1 MFKKRSLVGVL
12 LALSLS
18 VSLVG
23 CAGSDSF
30 SVDKNYI

>member
-18 VSLVG
+18 VSLAG
-23 CAGSDSF
+23 CTGGDSF
-30 SVDKNYI
+30 SVNKDYI

>member
-1 MFKKRSLVGVL
+1 MFKRRNLTGVL
-12 LALSLS
+12 IALSLS
-18 VSLVG
+18 VSLTG

>member
-1 MFKKRSLVGVL
+1 MLKKRNLAGML

-18 VSLVG
+18 VSLAG
-23 CAGSDSF
+23 CAGNDSF